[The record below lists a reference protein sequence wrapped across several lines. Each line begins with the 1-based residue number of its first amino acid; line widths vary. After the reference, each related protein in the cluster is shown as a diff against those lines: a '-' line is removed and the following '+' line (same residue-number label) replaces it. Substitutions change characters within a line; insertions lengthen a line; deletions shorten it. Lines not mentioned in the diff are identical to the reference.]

1 MILNLKNKN
10 NNISDKIKE
19 IERIVDEP
27 IMLEEFDKEVFDSI
41 IERIIIG
48 EVDENG
54 HSNSDVVRFILR
66 TGTEYK
72 CENNGIDTSVSF
84 GSYKRLG

>member
-1 MILNLKNKN
+1 MAK
-10 NNISDKIKE
+10 S
-19 IERIVDEP
+19 VDEIVIP
-27 IMLEEFDKEVFDSI
+27 KQFDKGTFNSI

-48 EVDENG
+48 EVDETG

-66 TGTEYK
+66 IGTQYK

-84 GSYKRLG
+84 GSYK